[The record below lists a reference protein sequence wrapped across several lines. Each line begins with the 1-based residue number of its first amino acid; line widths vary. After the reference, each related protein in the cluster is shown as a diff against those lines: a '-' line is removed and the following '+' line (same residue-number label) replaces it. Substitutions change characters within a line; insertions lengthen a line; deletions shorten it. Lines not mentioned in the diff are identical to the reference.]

1 MSITMEFT
9 PEAASEAHVGTPC
22 RVRAAQ
28 AGDRAAL
35 GELFEDHAEAL
46 YRTALKIVR
55 NHAEAQEV
63 VQEAYLRVMT
73 KLDQLQF
80 AERFSGWIHA
90 ITSRIALNRL
100 TRDRM
105 TYTCHIEGLGKEI
118 LSEAAPEQV
127 AIEREE
133 ARGIRAGMGRLS
145 AQDRATLEA
154 FYIHGRSLREMA
166 DDFSAPIGTIK
177 RRLHDARKRLGR
189 EVSSST

>member
-1 MSITMEFT
+1 MSIVMDYIPAAPT
-9 PEAASEAHVGTPC
+9 EANDSYRC

-35 GELFEDHAEAL
+35 GELFECHAEAL

-63 VQEAYLRVMT
+63 VQEAFLRVMT

-90 ITSRIALNRL
+90 ITARIALNRV
-100 TRDRM
+100 TRCRM
-105 TYTCHIEGLGKEI
+105 TYMCHFDGLGDD
-118 LSEAAPEQV
+118 LMSEAAPEKV

-133 ARGIRAGMGRLS
+133 ARGLRAGMGRLS

-154 FYIHGRSLREMA
+154 FYIDGRSLREMA
-166 DDFSAPIGTIK
+166 EDFSAPVGTIK

-189 EVSSST
+189 EVSSSM